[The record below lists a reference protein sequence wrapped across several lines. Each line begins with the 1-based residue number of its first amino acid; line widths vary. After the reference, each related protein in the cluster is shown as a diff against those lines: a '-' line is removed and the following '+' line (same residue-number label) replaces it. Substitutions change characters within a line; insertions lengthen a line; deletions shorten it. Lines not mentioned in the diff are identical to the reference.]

1 LEADPGN
8 FQRQFAGL
16 ERFLALAYILAN
28 RKRTILAARPDRKL
42 RQIHDPEGSKAS
54 PVRRGEKNGC
64 RQPVRN
70 AGRKHLGGFDELL
83 EAHPSFF
90 ALFVAIIAAIN
101 IDRKKTM
108 RVEAVRELVRRFPL
122 LEDWEMNSLLGQVFA
137 ANPPLARLAAETLVR
152 SRVGSGG

>member
-1 LEADPGN
+1 
-8 FQRQFAGL
+8 
-16 ERFLALAYILAN
+16 
-28 RKRTILAARPDRKL
+28 L
-42 RQIHDPEGSKAS
+42 R
-54 PVRRGEKNGC
+54 
-64 RQPVRN
+64 RN
-70 AGRKHLGGFDELL
+70 LRDQLL

-137 ANPPLARLAAETLVR
+137 TNPPLARLAAETLIR